1 MSSCCTNEVVM
12 EFPCDFPIKVM
23 GLTQD
28 EFIPEITKIVQTH
41 APDFEASTLETRFS
55 SKGTYLSITVTIR
68 ATSKEQL
75 DALYLALTSHP
86 MVKVVL

>member
-1 MSSCCTNEVVM
+1 MPCCNTEVVM

-23 GLTQD
+23 GQTQD
-28 EFIPEITKIVQTH
+28 AFIPEITKIVQTH
-41 APDFEASTLETRFS
+41 APDFDEKTIETRFS
-55 SKGTYLSITVTIR
+55 AKGNYLSVTVTIR